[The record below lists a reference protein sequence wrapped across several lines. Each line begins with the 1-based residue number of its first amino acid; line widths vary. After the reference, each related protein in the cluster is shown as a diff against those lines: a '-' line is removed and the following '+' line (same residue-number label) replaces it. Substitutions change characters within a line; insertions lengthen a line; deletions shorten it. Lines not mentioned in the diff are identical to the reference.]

1 MIDQWQP
8 VAEPFQAL
16 QEPDQ
21 PGVIQLVQ
29 RLVFDQLQQLI
40 KADIQGIQRVLD
52 YAAVPEVDTSIYSNR
67 CSIASIIPSQHAI
80 LERSV

>member
-52 YAAVPEVDTSIYSNR
+52 YAAVPEVHTSM
-67 CSIASIIPSQHAI
+67 I
-80 LERSV
+80 LEQVFDFKGKT